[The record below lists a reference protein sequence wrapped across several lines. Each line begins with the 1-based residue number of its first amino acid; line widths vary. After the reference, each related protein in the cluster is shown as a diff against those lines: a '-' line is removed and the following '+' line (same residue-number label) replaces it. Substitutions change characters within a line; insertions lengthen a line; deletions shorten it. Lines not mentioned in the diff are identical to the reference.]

1 MLGLQLKCKRSS
13 SPFVIKTECSIL
25 VISVVDQSFLSG
37 RTAVGDKVK
46 AALACSLHISVY

>member
-13 SPFVIKTECSIL
+13 SPFVIKTECGIL